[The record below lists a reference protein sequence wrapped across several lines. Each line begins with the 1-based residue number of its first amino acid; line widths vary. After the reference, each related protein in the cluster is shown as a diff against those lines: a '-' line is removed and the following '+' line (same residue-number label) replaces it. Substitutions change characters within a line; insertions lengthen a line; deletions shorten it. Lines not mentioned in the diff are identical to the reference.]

1 MVSLIVIDIIK
12 NQSEQNSKMVLRDFS
27 GNVMEESVND
37 VDINSQ
43 HIKIGDQVHF
53 EMDRIVKD

>member
-43 HIKIGDQVHF
+43 HIKVGDQVHF